1 MGFKAPPG
9 GNIGSNKHIVN
20 DHTYC
25 CQLGGD
31 TCVDGEPQ
39 QKYRDVCRKAHEA
52 RIGGRDRDAKRY
64 GVPLIISEF
73 GACMDSEACAV
84 EVSQVGDVSDEHLNG
99 WAYWEFKPFKDLTTS
114 AGNKSEGFYNKDGSL
129 QLGKVK

>member
-1 MGFKAPPG
+1 MMFEPGTFPDMIALDHHEYAFEMGFKAPPG
-9 GNIGSNKHIVN
+9 GKIGSNKHIVN

-39 QKYRDVCRKAHEA
+39 EKYRDICRKAHES

-64 GVPLIISEF
+64 GVPLMISEF

-84 EVSQVGDVSDEHLNG
+84 EVS
-99 WAYWEFKPFKDLTTS
+99 
-114 AGNKSEGFYNKDGSL
+114 
-129 QLGKVK
+129 